1 MRHVYIFSTLKIV
14 WRLILFVAITLFL
27 TPLNESFTH
36 YLYLITDPVVEF
48 YHSTLGVDS
57 GDRWDME
64 ELTFLIFAVT
74 ATSIIAVCSIAVI
87 EALFKK
93 LMRVLRGI

>member
-1 MRHVYIFSTLKIV
+1 
-14 WRLILFVAITLFL
+14 
-27 TPLNESFTH
+27 
-36 YLYLITDPVVEF
+36 
-48 YHSTLGVDS
+48 
-57 GDRWDME
+57 ME